1 MNRRQYNW
9 FILIIPLLILAIWV
23 DASNQITITN
33 PFNTQ
38 SSLVNA
44 NTSIRLGLDLR
55 GGLQTLL
62 QADVPAGTSV
72 TTDDLNVARQILENR
87 ANALGVSEVVMQ
99 VAPPNRIVAEFPG
112 LQDPAQVVA
121 ALQQTGL
128 LEFVDLGSNP
138 LAEGTVIQTDYLAST
153 GVIATETPAATAGT
167 PIPTVIPTSTETP
180 TAAPTE

>member
-1 MNRRQYNW
+1 MEKRLMNRRQYNW

-128 LEFVDLGSNP
+128 LEFVDLGSAP
-138 LAEGTVIQTDYLAST
+138 LAEGTVIQ
-153 GVIATETPAATAGT
+153 
-167 PIPTVIPTSTETP
+167 
-180 TAAPTE
+180 